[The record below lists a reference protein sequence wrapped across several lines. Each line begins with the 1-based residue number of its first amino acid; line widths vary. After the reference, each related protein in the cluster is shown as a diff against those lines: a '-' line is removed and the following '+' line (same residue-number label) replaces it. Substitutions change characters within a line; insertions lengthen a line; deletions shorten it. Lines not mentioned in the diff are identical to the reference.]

1 MAGNTEAIFPKIARH
16 EVASISTANA
26 NRTVTGVT
34 GLTQLIAAGAD
45 GTRIDRIR
53 VKATAATTAGMIRI
67 WSYAGAGD
75 AKLLWEIPVSAIT
88 PSATLAAFEAY
99 LDVSMEHLPSGRS
112 LYVSTEKAEAFNVFA
127 FGGDW

>member
-1 MAGNTEAIFPKIARH
+1 MAGNTEAIFPKVARH

-53 VKATAATTAGMIRI
+53 AKATAATTAGMLRI
-67 WSYAGAGD
+67 WSYAGSGD

-88 PSATLAAFEAY
+88 PSATFAAFEAY
-99 LDVSMEHLPSGRS
+99 LDVSMEHLPSGCS
-112 LYVSTEKAEAFNVFA
+112 LYVSTEKAEAFNVFV